1 MSHQFD
7 DQGSKYDATGKLENW
22 WSPTDLA
29 QFKAA
34 GQKLI
39 DQYDSYRPLPDMHIQ
54 GALTLGENIGDLAGL
69 GVAFDA
75 YKASLKGRKAPV
87 IDGFTGEQRFFLG
100 WGQVWRTLHREPA
113 MRNRITTD
121 PHSPGPWR
129 AITVRNID
137 AWYDAFG
144 VKPGQKE
151 YLAPGD
157 RVKVW

>member
-1 MSHQFD
+1 
-7 DQGSKYDATGKLENW
+7 
-22 WSPTDLA
+22 
-29 QFKAA
+29 
-34 GQKLI
+34 
-39 DQYDSYRPLPDMHIQ
+39 MHIQ